1 MTDDAA
7 IEDIRNNRDTALDAL
22 EVAISRVGR
31 EIAHT
36 TTTGPY
42 MDQITKRYRDLMSE
56 ASAIEAAATDAVLAL
71 PSIMAAAGKLS
82 SLATRMDTVAKKL
95 PSATNVLGQTATIL
109 SLGQQIADL
118 IANAQKA

>member
-7 IEDIRNNRDTALDAL
+7 IDDIRTSRDTALDAL
-22 EVAISRVGR
+22 EAAIARIGR
-31 EIAHT
+31 EIAQT

-42 MDQITKRYRDLMSE
+42 MDQITKRYRDLMGE

-71 PSIMAAAGKLS
+71 PSVMAAAAKLN